1 MRPIARWRHLMS
13 SVVTFEPRTGTDT
26 DTGLPTYGA
35 ATTYRA
41 HLSRKRQLV
50 RGEAGLEVDSGQ
62 TVHLDAA
69 PAIEPTARIT
79 LSTGDVGSTE
89 ASAIHPAIVA
99 VERRYDQ
106 SGPHHTVVY
115 LE

>member
-1 MRPIARWRHLMS
+1 MRPIAAWRHLMS

-26 DTGLPTYGA
+26 DTGLPTFGSA
-35 ATTYRA
+35 VTYRA

-50 RGEAGLEVDSGQ
+50 RGEAGLQVDSAQ
-62 TVHLDAA
+62 AVHLDAA
-69 PAIEPTARIT
+69 PLIEPTARIT
-79 LSTGDVGSTE
+79 LSTDDVGSTGD
-89 ASAIHPAIVA
+89 SALHPTIVS